1 MLACDG
7 FEQFCSRAMNRFRKI
22 EEGRVQRAAEVRNIK
37 QLMRA
42 DDLRAKGS
50 SLMDARNGVV

>member
-1 MLACDG
+1 
-7 FEQFCSRAMNRFRKI
+7 MNRFRKI